1 MQFPAFAQFLWLP
14 WAMVAAILMIALLI
28 ALAIRARRRLWR
40 ILLGLSAALVLISSC
55 AGIGVASLNARRA
68 YEPPANAPAPV
79 PDSLSLVF
87 MQEVPATTSL
97 YPTQTI
103 VALNART
110 GSIRWRHPTDS
121 PQGQLTHDEHTVY
134 FATGQ
139 DVLAL
144 RGSDGEQLWRTPLSA
159 PPGASSQQSMQLNL
173 PPVVSDG
180 IVFVFLSPVESLS
193 GNGAIF
199 AFRADTGVQIWSVLL
214 SGIEDDLRVRQMS
227 VGEGMVFVNSP
238 EGYISAFRGD
248 DGATVWRQSLS
259 PSMNALDPPR
269 TLAFGDS
276 ELFLANQHSML
287 ALHARDGSLA
297 WSRQLPGKWVNSPIS
312 VGVSSIYY
320 QTFEIGSSGGE
331 RDYLNSRSAQ
341 TGDLQWRYAD
351 RNASGAVVVEAG
363 GLVYFASDRYLDAL
377 RESDGRHVWRH
388 SSNINVGFGDMA
400 IANNVLFVRSAIVYP
415 HIITSCPPDC
425 EPPEAVNALN
435 ATTGAVYWRSA
446 VSGWNATQV
455 VD

>member
-1 MQFPAFAQFLWLP
+1 
-14 WAMVAAILMIALLI
+14 
-28 ALAIRARRRLWR
+28 
-40 ILLGLSAALVLISSC
+40 
-55 AGIGVASLNARRA
+55 
-68 YEPPANAPAPV
+68 
-79 PDSLSLVF
+79 
-87 MQEVPATTSL
+87 
-97 YPTQTI
+97 
-103 VALNART
+103 
-110 GSIRWRHPTDS
+110 
-121 PQGQLTHDEHTVY
+121 
-134 FATGQ
+134 
-139 DVLAL
+139 
-144 RGSDGEQLWRTPLSA
+144 
-159 PPGASSQQSMQLNL
+159 
-173 PPVVSDG
+173 
-180 IVFVFLSPVESLS
+180 
-193 GNGAIF
+193 
-199 AFRADTGVQIWSVLL
+199 
-214 SGIEDDLRVRQMS
+214 
-227 VGEGMVFVNSP
+227 MVFVNSP

-331 RDYLNSRSAQ
+331 RDYLNSLSAQ
-341 TGDLQWRYAD
+341 TGDLHWRSPD
-351 RNASGAVVVEAG
+351 RNASGAIAVEAG

-377 RESDGRHVWRH
+377 RESDGRHAWRH

-400 IANNVLFVRSAIVYP
+400 IANNVLFVRSAIAYP
-415 HIITSCPPDC
+415 HMITSCPPDC

-446 VSGWNATQV
+446 VNGSNTTQV
-455 VD
+455 VN

>member
-1 MQFPAFAQFLWLP
+1 MQFPTFVQFLWLP

-68 YEPPANAPAPV
+68 YEPPVNAPAPV

-87 MQEVPATTSL
+87 MQEIPATASV

-110 GSIRWRHPTDS
+110 GAIRWRRPTDYL
-121 PQGQLTHDEHTVY
+121 QGQLTHDEHTVY
-134 FATGQ
+134 LATGQ

-144 RGSDGEQLWRTPLSA
+144 RGSDGKELWRTSLSEPA
-159 PPGASSQQSMQLNL
+159 GAGSQQPLQLSL
-173 PPVVSDG
+173 PPVVSNG

-193 GNGAIF
+193 GNGALF
-199 AFRADTGVQIWSVLL
+199 ALRADSGVQIWSVLL

-227 VGEGMVFVNSP
+227 VGGGMVFVNSP

-248 DGATVWRQSLS
+248 DGALAWRRSIVS
-259 PSMNALDPPR
+259 TMNALDPPR
-269 TLAFGDS
+269 TLVFGDS
-276 ELFLANQHSML
+276 ELFLANQHSIL
-287 ALHARDGSLA
+287 ALHARYGSLV
-297 WSRQLPGKWVNSPIS
+297 WSRQLPGQWIDGPLSI
-312 VGVSSIYY
+312 GVSSIYY
-320 QTFEIGSSGGE
+320 QTFEIGSTGGE
-331 RDYLNSRSAQ
+331 RDYLNSLSAQ
-341 TGDLQWRYAD
+341 TGDLHWRSPD
-351 RNASGAVVVEAG
+351 RNASGAIAVEAG

-377 RESDGRHVWRH
+377 RESDGRHAWRH

-400 IANNVLFVRSAIVYP
+400 IANNVLFVRSAIAYP
-415 HIITSCPPDC
+415 HMITSCPPDC

-446 VSGWNATQV
+446 VNGSNTTQV
-455 VD
+455 VN